1 LNDIYMDRVFVSV
14 CGIDVARGLTV
25 IEPEEGLTFRA
36 MIHQAKQTIV
46 VTDSTKLGVV
56 SPALICPV
64 SNIHMLITDARASDK
79 AIAPF
84 RERGIE
90 VQRV

>member
-1 LNDIYMDRVFVSV
+1 
-14 CGIDVARGLTV
+14 
-25 IEPEEGLTFRA
+25 
-36 MIHQAKQTIV
+36 V
-46 VTDSTKLGVV
+46 VTDSTKIGLV

-64 SNIHMLITDARASDK
+64 SNVHMLITDTRATDK